1 MQGDPGAE
9 ERAPPTPALP
19 SVLKVRFLVCEKIN
33 LMIGIDLKDAKHS
46 GWEGA
51 QEGLLSW
58 ADQSRAD
65 GHTHPYEEQQ

>member
-1 MQGDPGAE
+1 
-9 ERAPPTPALP
+9 
-19 SVLKVRFLVCEKIN
+19 
-33 LMIGIDLKDAKHS
+33 MIGIDLKDAKHS